1 MTAALRQY
9 GVVIVG
15 GGPAGL
21 APLFAAAS
29 TGTLQQLLRLGVA
42 ILERSHEPGPGALT
56 EYAIR
61 SDSSAEAFLD
71 IVLRSKE
78 PRLQALAKHPITQIL
93 RREGKKAAPLTLV
106 ASFLSLAGG
115 VLCDLVDASPRGAVL
130 RGTEAVSL
138 RRCENGRW
146 ITRIREVASG
156 VHRELSSDAVVL
168 ALGAHQP
175 EARLICNPVA
185 GKSLLPAFGSK
196 LIQSGAVL
204 SHDGLERIA
213 ELVGKGDAAKVTII
227 GGSTSAGAVAVRL
240 LGPGSPLRFGEG
252 GLTLMHRK
260 PLRIF
265 YESAA
270 DALAESYDEFAP
282 SDVCPITGRIFRLSG
297 FRLDSRELIMA
308 ARQIGGREPE
318 PRLRLLHLSVDS
330 TGEAQ
335 RTLADS
341 DLIVAALG
349 YTPRTLPVLNE
360 SGDPLPL
367 HSPAGED
374 WAIVDQRCRL
384 MTGGAPL
391 SSLFAIGLAVGPAPA
406 PELGGE
412 SEFRGQVNSLWM
424 WQHTLGSRIVSGIL
438 DAAEGRAR
446 RFRTGAVTSV
456 MPAAIPAPQ
465 LPKPAVTA
473 PGAAQWV

>member
-1 MTAALRQY
+1 M
-9 GVVIVG
+9 
-15 GGPAGL
+15 
-21 APLFAAAS
+21 
-29 TGTLQQLLRLGVA
+29 
-42 ILERSHEPGPGALT
+42 
-56 EYAIR
+56 
-61 SDSSAEAFLD
+61 
-71 IVLRSKE
+71 
-78 PRLQALAKHPITQIL
+78 
-93 RREGKKAAPLTLV
+93 
-106 ASFLSLAGG
+106 
-115 VLCDLVDASPRGAVL
+115 
-130 RGTEAVSL
+130 
-138 RRCENGRW
+138 
-146 ITRIREVASG
+146 
-156 VHRELSSDAVVL
+156 L

-185 GKSLLPAFGSK
+185 GNCLLPAFRSK

-204 SHDGLERIA
+204 SHDGLERVA

-240 LGPGSPLRFGEG
+240 LGHGSPLRFGEG

-297 FRLDSRELIMA
+297 FRLDSRDLVMA

-318 PRLRLLHLSVDS
+318 PRLRLLQLSVDS

-349 YTPRTLPVLNE
+349 YTPRILPVLNE
-360 SGDPLPL
+360 SGDTLPL

-384 MTGGAPL
+384 MTAGGAPL
-391 SSLFAIGLAVGPAPA
+391 SNLFAIGLAVGPAPA
-406 PELGGE
+406 PDLGGE

-438 DAAEGRAR
+438 GATKGRAR
-446 RFRTGAVTSV
+446 HSLTGAVASR
-456 MPAAIPAPQ
+456 MPAAIPGPQ
-465 LPKPAVTA
+465 LPKPAVMA
-473 PGAAQWV
+473 PGAAQWA